1 MLLYTEKK
9 YLESLKTDIDLND
22 YFPREEIDF
31 LTALKKRHQV
41 ESRVNKKTFINQIRL
56 EAIINKIF

>member
-1 MLLYTEKK
+1 MFLYTEKK

-22 YFPREEIDF
+22 YFPPEEMNF

-41 ESRVNKKTFINQIRL
+41 ESRVNTK
-56 EAIINKIF
+56 

>member
-41 ESRVNKKTFINQIRL
+41 ESRVNKKINNEIKIKTI
-56 EAIINKIF
+56 ANKIF